1 MSGPFKTLTRILAIV
16 GKELISVVRRPGAL
30 LSLVL
35 GPFLIMA
42 IFGLGY
48 SGYRRPLD
56 TVVVIPPQSGLPA
69 DTDTY
74 AQVGGEGLRI
84 VAVVPDEQA
93 AMERLARQEID
104 VVLVAPADIQKRF
117 ESGERTPIDVR
128 VNVTDPVLQSYA
140 VFLARGLEA
149 AINRNVIEQA
159 VAGSEGYAIS
169 KGVAASALPK
179 IPPEVVAAPTEA
191 KVENVAPSV
200 PTVVQFFG
208 PAVLALILQ
217 HMAVTLIALSVVRER
232 TSGVF
237 ELFRISPITTAEL
250 VTGKLIAFGL
260 FSGAIALLTV
270 TLLVVGFGV
279 PMLGDPGWLA
289 LIVILLIAASLGLG
303 LLVAAISDSEPQAVQ
318 LSLLVLLASVFFSGF
333 VLAIDEFS
341 EPVRSLIYA
350 LPVANG
356 IRLMGDF
363 MFRGGTVVVW
373 QIWVLAGLAVGY
385 VVGAWLL
392 LRRVMARA

>member
-1 MSGPFKTLTRILAIV
+1 MSFFKKLTRILAIV
-16 GKELISVVRRPGAL
+16 GKELVSVVRRPGAL

-48 SGYRRPLD
+48 SGYRRPLN
-56 TVVVIPPQSGLPA
+56 TIVVVPPQAGLP
-69 DTDTY
+69 TDRDAY
-74 AQVGGEGLRI
+74 AQVAGEALQ
-84 VAVVPDEQA
+84 VVDVLPDEAA
-93 AMERLARQEID
+93 AMVRLQRQEVD
-104 VVLVAPADIQKRF
+104 VVVVAPADIQQRF
-117 ESGERTPIDVR
+117 KAGERTPIIVR
-128 VNVTDPVLQSYA
+128 VNATDPVEGSYA
-140 VFLARGLEA
+140 IFLARGLEA
-149 AINRNVIEQA
+149 TINRTIIQQA
-159 VAGSEGYAIS
+159 VSQGETYAIG
-169 KGVAASALPK
+169 KGAADLAK
-179 IPPEVVAAPTEA
+179 IPPDVVAAPTEA
-191 KVENVAPSV
+191 TVENIAPST
-200 PTVVQFFG
+200 PTVVQYFG

-232 TSGVF
+232 TSGLF

-270 TLLVVGFGV
+270 ALLVVGFKV
-279 PMLGDPGWLA
+279 PMLGDAGWLA
-289 LIVILLIAASLGLG
+289 LVVILLIAASLGLG
-303 LLVAAISDSEPQAVQ
+303 LLIAAVSDSEPQTVQ

-363 MFRGGTVVVW
+363 MFRGGTVVAW
-373 QIWVLAGLAVGY
+373 HLWLLGGLALAYIG
-385 VVGAWLL
+385 GAWLL
-392 LRRVMARA
+392 LRRVLSRA

>member
-1 MSGPFKTLTRILAIV
+1 MSLFKTLTRILAIV

-48 SGYRRPLD
+48 SGFRRPLD
-56 TVVVIPPQSGLPA
+56 TIVVIPPQSGLPV
-69 DTDTY
+69 DKDTY
-74 AQVGGEGLRI
+74 AKVGGEGLKI
-84 VAVVPDEQA
+84 VEVVPEEA
-93 AMERLARQEID
+93 VAMGRLARQEVD
-104 VVLVAPADIQKRF
+104 VVLVAPADIQARF
-117 ESGERTPIDVR
+117 QGGERTPIEVR
-128 VNVTDPVLQSYA
+128 VNVTDPVRQSYA
-140 VFLARGLEA
+140 IFLARGLEA

-159 VAGSEGYAIS
+159 VAEGEGYAIG
-169 KGVAASALPK
+169 KGVDPAALKK
-179 IPPEVVAAPTEA
+179 IPPDVVAAPTEA
-191 KVENVAPSV
+191 TVENIAPSY
-200 PTVVQFFG
+200 PSVVQFFG

-217 HMAVTLIALSVVRER
+217 HMAITLIALSVVRER
-232 TSGVF
+232 RSGVF

-270 TLLVVGFGV
+270 ALLVLGFGV
-279 PMLGDPGWLA
+279 PMLADPGWVA
-289 LIVILLIAASLGLG
+289 LVVGLLIAASLGLG
-303 LLVAAISDSEPQAVQ
+303 LLIAAISDSEPQTVQ

-356 IRLMGDF
+356 IRLIGDF
-363 MFRGGTVVVW
+363 MFRGGTVAVW
-373 QIWVLAGLAVGY
+373 QMWLLAGLAVGY
-385 VVGAWLL
+385 IVGAWLL

>member
-1 MSGPFKTLTRILAIV
+1 MSIFKTLTRILAIV
-16 GKELISVVRRPGAL
+16 GKELVSVIRRPGAL

-42 IFGLGY
+42 IFGAGY
-48 SGYRRPLD
+48 SGFRRPLD
-56 TVVVIPPQSGLPA
+56 TVVVIPPGTGLPT
-69 DTDTY
+69 DPDTY
-74 AQVGGEGLRI
+74 SKVGGEGLRI
-84 VAVVPDEQA
+84 VEVVPDETA
-93 AMERLARQEID
+93 AMQKLARQEVD
-104 VVLVAPADIQKRF
+104 VVVVAPPDVQARF
-117 ESGERTPIDVR
+117 KAGERTPVEVR
-128 VNVTDPVLQSYA
+128 VNVTDPVRQNYA
-140 VFLARGLEA
+140 IFLARGLEA
-149 AINRNVIEQA
+149 AINRSVIEEA
-159 VAGSEGYAIS
+159 VAQGEGYAIGQ
-169 KGVAASALPK
+169 GVDPKALQK
-179 IPPEVVAAPTEA
+179 IPPDVVSAPTEA
-191 KVENVAPSV
+191 TVVNIAPSM

-232 TSGVF
+232 RSGVF

-270 TLLVVGFGV
+270 GLLVVGFGV
-279 PMLGDPGWLA
+279 PMLGDPGWVA
-289 LIVILLIAASLGLG
+289 LIVGLLVAASLGLG
-303 LLVAAISDSEPQAVQ
+303 LLVAALSDSEPQTVQ

-341 EPVRSLIYA
+341 EPVRSMIYA

-356 IRLMGDF
+356 IRLIGDF
-363 MFRGGTVVVW
+363 MFRGGTAAVW
-373 QIWVLAGLAVGY
+373 QIWLLAGLAVGY
-385 VVGAWLL
+385 VAGAWLL

>member
-1 MSGPFKTLTRILAIV
+1 MSPFKTLTRILAIV

-48 SGYRRPLD
+48 SGFRRPLD
-56 TVVVIPPQSGLPA
+56 TIVVIPPESGLPV
-69 DTDTY
+69 DRDTY
-74 AQVGGEGLRI
+74 AKVGGEGLKI
-84 VAVVPDEQA
+84 VDVVPDEGA
-93 AMERLARQEID
+93 AMDKLAKQEVD
-104 VVLVAPADIQKRF
+104 VVLVAPADIQTRF
-117 ESGERTPIDVR
+117 QAGERTPIDVR
-128 VNVTDPVLQSYA
+128 VNVTDPVRQSYA
-140 VFLARGLEA
+140 IFLARGLEA
-149 AINRNVIEQA
+149 AINRNVIQQA
-159 VAGSEGYAIS
+159 VAEGESYAIGQ
-169 KGVAASALPK
+169 GVDPAALKK
-179 IPPEVVAAPTEA
+179 IPPDVVAAPTEA
-191 KVENVAPSV
+191 SVENIAPSF
-200 PTVVQFFG
+200 PSVVQFFG

-232 TSGVF
+232 RSGVF

-270 TLLVVGFGV
+270 VLLVVGFHV
-279 PMLGDPGWLA
+279 PMLGDAGWVA
-289 LIVILLIAASLGLG
+289 LIVGLLIAASLGLG
-303 LLVAAISDSEPQAVQ
+303 LLIAAISDSEPQTVQ

-341 EPVRSLIYA
+341 EPVRSIIYA

-356 IRLMGDF
+356 IRLIGDF
-363 MFRGGTVVVW
+363 MFRGGTVAVW
-373 QIWVLAGLAVGY
+373 QIWLLAGLAVGY
-385 VVGAWLL
+385 IAGAWLL

>member
-48 SGYRRPLD
+48 SGFRRPLD
-56 TVVVIPPQSGLPA
+56 TVVVIPPQSGLPI
-69 DTDTY
+69 DPDTY
-74 AQVGGEGLRI
+74 SKVGGEAMRI
-84 VAVVPDEQA
+84 VDVVPDEQA

-104 VVLVAPADIQKRF
+104 VVLVAPADIQTRF
-117 ESGERTPIDVR
+117 QAGERTRIDVR
-128 VNVTDPVLQSYA
+128 VNVTDPVRQSYA

-159 VAGSEGYAIS
+159 VAEGEGYAIS
-169 KGVAASALPK
+169 KGVSPSALPR

-191 KVENVAPSV
+191 MVENIAPSA
-200 PTVVQFFG
+200 PSVVQFFG

-250 VTGKLIAFGL
+250 VTGKLIAFAL

-303 LLVAAISDSEPQAVQ
+303 LLVAAVSDSEPQTVQ

-356 IRLMGDF
+356 IRLIGDF
-363 MFRGGTVVVW
+363 MFRGGTVAVW
-373 QIWVLAGLAVGY
+373 QIWVLAGLVVGY

>member
-1 MSGPFKTLTRILAIV
+1 MSPFKPLTRILAIV

-48 SGYRRPLD
+48 SGFRRQLD
-56 TVVVIPPQSGLPA
+56 TLVVIPPQSGLP
-69 DTDTY
+69 TDKETY
-74 AQVGGEGLRI
+74 ARVGGEGLKI
-84 VAVVPDEQA
+84 VDIVPDEA
-93 AMERLARQEID
+93 VAMEKLARQEVD
-104 VVLVAPADIQKRF
+104 VVLVAPADIQARF
-117 ESGERTPIDVR
+117 KAGERTPIDVR
-128 VNVTDPVLQSYA
+128 VNVTDPVRQSYA
-140 VFLARGLEA
+140 IFLARGLEA

-159 VAGSEGYAIS
+159 VAEGEGYAIGQ
-169 KGVAASALPK
+169 GVDPAAFRK
-179 IPPEVVAAPTEA
+179 IPPDVVAAPTEA
-191 KVENVAPSV
+191 SVENIAPSY
-200 PTVVQFFG
+200 PSVVQFFG

-232 TSGVF
+232 RSGVF

-260 FSGAIALLTV
+260 FSGAIALLTIV
-270 TLLVVGFGV
+270 LLVAGFGV
-279 PMLGDPGWLA
+279 PMLGDPGWVA
-289 LIVILLIAASLGLG
+289 LVVGLLIAASLGLG
-303 LLVAAISDSEPQAVQ
+303 LLIAAISDSEPQTVQ

-341 EPVRSLIYA
+341 EPVRSMIYS

-356 IRLMGDF
+356 IRLLGDF
-363 MFRGGTVVVW
+363 MFRGGTVAVW
-373 QIWVLAGLAVGY
+373 QIWLLGGLAVGY
-385 VVGAWLL
+385 IVAAWLL

>member
-1 MSGPFKTLTRILAIV
+1 MSLLKTLTRILAIV
-16 GKELISVVRRPGAL
+16 GKELITVVRRPGAL

-56 TVVVIPPQSGLPA
+56 TLVVVPPQSGLPT

-74 AQVGGEGLRI
+74 ASVAGETLRI
-84 VAVVPDEQA
+84 VGVVPDEVSA
-93 AMERLARQEID
+93 TERLQRQEVD
-104 VVLVAPADIQKRF
+104 VVVVAPADIQQRF
-117 ESGERTPIDVR
+117 KGGERTPIDVR
-128 VNVTDPVLQSYA
+128 INATDPVEQSYA
-140 VFLARGLEA
+140 VFVARGLEA
-149 AINRNVIEQA
+149 AINRTIVQQA
-159 VAGSEGYAIS
+159 VSQGESYAIS
-169 KGVAASALPK
+169 KGASDLAK
-179 IPPEVVAAPTEA
+179 IPPDVIAAPTEA
-191 KVENVAPSV
+191 SVDNVAPSK
-200 PTVVQFFG
+200 PTVVQYFG

-217 HMAVTLIALSVVRER
+217 HMAVTLIALSIVRER
-232 TSGVF
+232 TSGLF

-289 LIVILLIAASLGLG
+289 LIVILLIAGSLGLG
-303 LLVAAISDSEPQAVQ
+303 LLVASISDSEPQTVQ

-333 VLAIDEFS
+333 VLSIDEFS

-356 IRLMGDF
+356 IRLMSDF
-363 MFRGGTVVVW
+363 MFRGGTVAVW
-373 QIWVLAGLAVGY
+373 QIWLLGGLAAGY
-385 VVGAWLL
+385 TLAAWLL
-392 LRRVMARA
+392 LRRAMARA

>member
-1 MSGPFKTLTRILAIV
+1 MSLFKTMTRILAIV

-48 SGYRRPLD
+48 SGYRRPLS
-56 TVVVIPPQSGLPA
+56 TIVVIPPQSGLP
-69 DTDTY
+69 TDLNTY
-74 AQVGGEGLRI
+74 ASVAGETLQI
-84 VAVVPDEQA
+84 VAVLPDEA
-93 AMERLARQEID
+93 SATDRLQRQEVD
-104 VVLVAPADIQKRF
+104 VVVVAPADIQQRF
-117 ESGERTPIDVR
+117 KAGERTAIDVR
-128 VNVTDPVLQSYA
+128 INSTDPVEQSYA
-140 VFLARGLEA
+140 VFVARGLEA
-149 AINRNVIEQA
+149 AVNRAIVEQA
-159 VAGSEGYAIS
+159 VSQGESYAIS
-169 KGVAASALPK
+169 QGASDLAK
-179 IPPEVVAAPTEA
+179 IPPDVIAAPTEA
-191 KVENVAPSV
+191 TVDNIAPSQ
-200 PTVVQFFG
+200 PTVVQYFG

-217 HMAVTLIALSVVRER
+217 HMAVTLIALSIVRER
-232 TSGVF
+232 TSGLF

-270 TLLVVGFGV
+270 SLLVFGFGV

-289 LIVILLIAASLGLG
+289 LIVGLLIAASLGLG
-303 LLVAAISDSEPQAVQ
+303 LLVAAVSDSEPQAVQ

-333 VLAIDEFS
+333 VLAIDQFS

-356 IRLMGDF
+356 ISLISDF
-363 MFRGGTVVVW
+363 MFRGGTVAAW
-373 QIWVLAGLAVGY
+373 QIWLLAGLAAGY
-385 VVGAWLL
+385 IAAAWLL

>member
-1 MSGPFKTLTRILAIV
+1 MSPFKTLTRILAIV

-42 IFGLGY
+42 IFGVGY
-48 SGYRRPLD
+48 SGFRRPLD
-56 TVVVIPPQSGLPA
+56 TIVVIPPESGLPV
-69 DTDTY
+69 DKDTY
-74 AQVGGEGLRI
+74 AKVGGEGLKI
-84 VAVVPDEQA
+84 VDVVPDEGA
-93 AMERLARQEID
+93 AMDKLAKQQVD
-104 VVLVAPADIQKRF
+104 VVLVAPADIQTRF
-117 ESGERTPIDVR
+117 QAGERTPIDVR
-128 VNVTDPVLQSYA
+128 VNVTDPVRQSYA
-140 VFLARGLEA
+140 IFLARGLEA
-149 AINRNVIEQA
+149 AINRNVIQQA
-159 VAGSEGYAIS
+159 VAEGEGYAIGQ
-169 KGVAASALPK
+169 GVDPAALKK
-179 IPPEVVAAPTEA
+179 IPPDVVAAPTEA
-191 KVENVAPSV
+191 SVENIAPSF
-200 PTVVQFFG
+200 PSVVQFFG

-232 TSGVF
+232 RSGVF

-270 TLLVVGFGV
+270 VLLVVGFHV
-279 PMLGDPGWLA
+279 PMLGDASWVA
-289 LIVILLIAASLGLG
+289 LIVGLLIAASLGLG
-303 LLVAAISDSEPQAVQ
+303 LLIAAISDSEPQTVQ

-341 EPVRSLIYA
+341 EPVRSIIYA

-356 IRLMGDF
+356 IRLIGDF

-373 QIWVLAGLAVGY
+373 QIWLLAGLAVGY
-385 VVGAWLL
+385 IAGAWLL